1 MLIFLVQ
8 IIILKLLKFCEI
20 IIIFL
25 LSFLTT
31 LVALA
36 IRIFSLI

>member
-8 IIILKLLKFCEI
+8 IIILKLLRFCEI

-31 LVALA
+31 LVALT